1 MWPLRATHEAEY
13 QAEVSEARGRRAV
26 EARQGAVEA
35 RQGASSRSAGE
46 AASSSKKASTP
57 KRPSAPPASAGRSRR
72 HTPPPPEFR
81 TVSSK
86 KMPRFAGVPSF
97 LRLPVPSDPEVVP
110 DVDVV
115 LCGAPFDSGAS
126 FRPGARF
133 GPRAVRE
140 ASALA
145 RRFSAALGIDIFEEL
160 MVADGGDVAASP
172 HDADAALDAVSA
184 RAEAIS
190 RTGATCGFVGGD
202 QSVTLAAL
210 RGIHRAKLKSV
221 GLIHIDSHSN
231 TSGPAWGRNV
241 HHGSA
246 VRVAVEEGLVRP
258 EEVLQIGVRG
268 PYSGPADLDYALA
281 HGFEVAKMDD
291 VKWDLYSVIG
301 QVRKAVRG
309 GSIYVSVDV
318 SALDPAYAPGTGI
331 PSPGGMN
338 TWELQQLLRALVG
351 ADLVGFDLVE
361 IAPAYDPA
369 GITAMAGVTVLQEIL
384 SSLADTRRSARPAPS
399 TRRSESRR
407 GKRVSP

>member
-1 MWPLRATHEAEY
+1 
-13 QAEVSEARGRRAV
+13 
-26 EARQGAVEA
+26 
-35 RQGASSRSAGE
+35 
-46 AASSSKKASTP
+46 
-57 KRPSAPPASAGRSRR
+57 
-72 HTPPPPEFR
+72 
-81 TVSSK
+81 
-86 KMPRFAGVPSF
+86 MPRFAGVPSF
-97 LRLPVPSDPEVVP
+97 LRLPVPADPQEVP

-115 LCGAPFDSGAS
+115 LCGAPFDCGAS
-126 FRPGARF
+126 YRPGARF

-140 ASALA
+140 TSALA

-160 MVADGGDVAASP
+160 MVADGGNVAASP
-172 HDADAALDAVSA
+172 HDLDAALHAVAA

-202 QSVTLAAL
+202 QTITLAAL

-221 GLIHIDSHSN
+221 GLIHFDSHSN
-231 TSGPAWGRNV
+231 TSGPAWGRAV

-246 VRVAVEEGLVRP
+246 IRVAVEEGLVRP
-258 EEVLQIGVRG
+258 DAVLQLGIRG
-268 PYSGPADLDYALA
+268 PYSGPADLDFALA
-281 HGFEVAKMDD
+281 HGFEVAKIDD

-301 QVRKAVRG
+301 QLRKAVRG
-309 GSIYVSVDV
+309 GSVYVSVDV
-318 SALDPAYAPGTGI
+318 SVLDPAYAPGTGI

-351 ADLVGFDLVE
+351 ADLVGFDVVE

-369 GITAMAGVTVLQEIL
+369 GITAMAGVSVLLEIL

-399 TRRSESRR
+399 TRRSEGRR